1 MNWDAVGAIAELIGG
16 LAMLLT
22 LIYLSVQIRQNSISL
37 KINIEQSISCQ
48 QT

>member
-16 LAMLLT
+16 LTVLLT